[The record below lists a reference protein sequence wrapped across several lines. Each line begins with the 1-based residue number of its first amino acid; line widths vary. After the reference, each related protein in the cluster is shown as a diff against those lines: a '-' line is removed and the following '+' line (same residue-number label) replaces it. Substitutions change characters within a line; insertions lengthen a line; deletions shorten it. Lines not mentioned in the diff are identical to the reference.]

1 MNKKYESLFS
11 PFQIGSV
18 TIKNRIVMC
27 PMGGTGLV
35 NRNEFNE
42 PARKFFVERAK
53 GGAGLIIAGCSMIKD
68 QWGRDLWLND
78 TEEIFNGSVKE
89 TMDEIHQ
96 YGAKLFIQLGVGMGR
111 VLNVDVFDQIPDSDL
126 KAAVFAVSDLPNYW
140 NPEVHHY
147 EITKEGIQKLIK
159 ATAESALL
167 AKNAGVDGVEIHAV
181 HEGYLL
187 DQFAIANMNQ
197 RTDEYGGSLENRMRF
212 ACDTIKAIKAL
223 CGKDYPVSVRYSV
236 ESKIRGFHDGV
247 LPGEEYEE
255 FGRSLAETADVAR
268 MLEKAGCD
276 VLNADNGTYDSWYWA
291 HPPMYMPKACNLEDC
306 TYLKKHVNIPVICAG
321 RMEEP
326 ETADTVIASGRIDA
340 IGVARQFL
348 ADPYW
353 VNKVAD
359 GNEEDILPCIACH
372 SGCLGAL
379 MQKKGTSCALN
390 PAAMHE
396 AEYEIVPAKEPKRV
410 VIVGGGIGG
419 MEAARVLTL
428 RGHNVVL
435 FEKDSKLGGVFNAAA
450 APSFKEDDKKLLK
463 WYERQMKEIDIR
475 LGTEATPE
483 IIKAETPDFIILAS
497 GSTPR
502 KLDFPGSSEENVM
515 TATEFLLRKKP
526 AGNKVA
532 VLGGGL
538 TGCEIAYEL
547 LLDGKHVTVVEM
559 MQDILT
565 TKGLCAANR
574 DMLEKL
580 LHYHKADIRTN
591 AAAVSFDG
599 KKLKI
604 KCGGVEEDIDADTVI
619 VAAGYHSVKD
629 LESQL
634 NDIAQCAVIGDA
646 NAVGNL
652 LTVIQ
657 QARKTAL
664 EI

>member
-35 NRNEFNE
+35 NGGAFNE
-42 PARKFFVERAK
+42 PARRFFVERAK
-53 GGAGLIIAGCSMIKD
+53 GGAGLIVAGCSMIKD

-78 TEEIFNGSVKE
+78 AVDIFDGPVRE
-89 TMDEIHQ
+89 TMEEIHQ

-111 VLNVDVFDQIPDSDL
+111 VLNVDVFDQIPDSNL
-126 KAAVFAVSDLPNYW
+126 EAAVFAVSDLPNYW
-140 NPEVHHY
+140 NPAVRHY
-147 EITKEGIQKLIK
+147 EISKAGIQKLIK

-167 AKNAGVDGVEIHAV
+167 AKKAGVDGVEIHAV

-187 DQFAIANMNQ
+187 DQFAIANMNK

-212 ACDTIKAIKAL
+212 ACETIKAIKEL
-223 CGKDYPVSVRYSV
+223 CGEDYPVSVRYSI

-247 LPGEEYEE
+247 LPGEAYEE
-255 FGRSLAETADVAR
+255 FGRSRAESADVAR
-268 MLEKAGCD
+268 MLVEAGCD
-276 VLNADNGTYDSWYWA
+276 VLNADNGTYDSWFWA
-291 HPPMYMPKACNLEDC
+291 HPPMYMPKACNLDDC
-306 TYLKKHVNIPVICAG
+306 TYLKKHVDVPVICAG

-326 ETADTVIASGRIDA
+326 ETAEAAIASGRIDA

-348 ADPYW
+348 SDPYW
-353 VNKVAD
+353 VNKIEE
-359 GNEEDILPCIACH
+359 GKEEDVLPCIACH

-396 AEYEIVPAKEPKRV
+396 AEYEILPAKEAKRI

-428 RGHNVVL
+428 RGHKVTL
-435 FEKDSKLGGVFNAAA
+435 FEKNSKLGGVFNAAA
-450 APSFKEDDKKLLK
+450 APSFKADDKKLLK
-463 WYERQMKEIDIR
+463 WYERQMEKIDVR
-475 LGTEATPE
+475 LKTEATPE
-483 IIKAETPDFIILAS
+483 IVKAEEPDFIILAS

-502 KLDFPGSSEENVM
+502 QLDFPGSSLENVM
-515 TATEFLLRKKP
+515 TATDFLLGKKP
-526 AGNKVA
+526 AGDRVA

-547 LLDGKHVTVVEM
+547 LLSGKAVTVIEM
-559 MQDILT
+559 VKDILT

-574 DMLEKL
+574 DMLAKL
-580 LHYHKADIRTN
+580 LQYHKADVRTN
-591 AAAVSFDG
+591 SAAVSFDG
-599 KKLKI
+599 EKLKI
-604 KCGGVEEDIDADTVI
+604 KCNDAEEAIDADTVI
-619 VAAGYHSVKD
+619 VAAGYHSVRN

-634 NDIAQCAVIGDA
+634 NDIAPCEVIGDA

-664 EI
+664 AV